1 MVGARLKLF
10 FKRDFSYNPLVGA
23 AVLFSVLVYG
33 GLLKLPAKDEFKCL
47 LLPAHIIRLTG
58 TQRSNAVKNGS
69 AYTARF
75 LPSFAESFDGA
86 VSGCTGTVKIV
97 LPAAFVEAY
106 FPGKLYS
113 AAKDGGIVSENGA
126 RLELSGT
133 FSKDGAAFF
142 VKSARPLEWT
152 GGVFG
157 RILRFRAVCRMQFRR
172 MMYAWGEAGGFVLA
186 LLSGMREYTDQTLG
200 AGFRNAGLSHILALS
215 GMHLSLFSGAALFA
229 GMRIFGRRAALGF
242 QLCAVFA
249 FTWFAGASPSLFR
262 ALLSMLLAVF
272 IRGSGLRRAK
282 PFPLLALTFLLHSAV
297 FPSQVF
303 LPAFTLSY
311 GAITGILLFGEAISA
326 LFAKVMPPFSASAL
340 GLRAGAHIITAPIT
354 AHIFGAVY
362 PIGILASA
370 LISPAV
376 TVFIYSG
383 LACIALCLA
392 FPFFVPLAARLMQF
406 EYAVIRR
413 AVLFFAQFPHVE
425 V

>member
-69 AYTARF
+69 VYTARF

-86 VSGCTGTVKIV
+86 VSGCAGTVKIV

-113 AAKDGGIVSENGA
+113 AAKDGGIVAENGA
-126 RLELSGT
+126 RFELSGS

-142 VKSARPLEWT
+142 VKSARPLDWT
-152 GGVFG
+152 GGFFG
-157 RILRFRAVCRMQFRR
+157 RILHFRAVCRMQFRR

-186 LLSGMREYTDQTLG
+186 LLSGMREYTDKTVRH
-200 AGFRNAGLSHILALS
+200 AFRNAGLSHILALS
-215 GMHLSLFSGAALFA
+215 GMHLSLFSGLALFA
-229 GMRIFGRRAALGF
+229 GTRIFGRRAALGF
-242 QLCAVFA
+242 QLCAVCV
-249 FTWFAGASPSLFR
+249 FTWFAGSSPSLFR
-262 ALLSMLLAVF
+262 ALLSVLLSVV
-272 IRGSGLRRAK
+272 IRASGLRTAK
-282 PFPLLALTFLLHSAV
+282 PLPLLALTFLLHSAI
-297 FPSQVF
+297 FPSHVL

-311 GAITGILLFGEAISA
+311 GALAGILLFGDA
-326 LFAKVMPPFSASAL
+326 LAAFFAKIMPPLSACALGASA
-340 GLRAGAHIITAPIT
+340 GAQFFTAPIT
-354 AHIFGAVY
+354 ARLFGAVY
-362 PIGILASA
+362 PVGILASA

-376 TVFIYSG
+376 TVFIYSS
-383 LACIALCLA
+383 LVCIALCLA
-392 FPFFVPLAARLMQF
+392 FPFFVPLAACLMQF
-406 EYAVIRR
+406 EYALIKR
-413 AVLFFAQFPHVE
+413 AVLLFAQFPHVE
-425 V
+425 M